1 MENDLFSLD
10 NKICIVSGAASGMGK
25 QISLGFAEY
34 GASVILVDI
43 NIEGAEETHS
53 LIKNNGGKSLVVP
66 CDVSNIKDIENLY
79 EILDS
84 KFSDWKI

>member
-53 LIKNNGGKSLVVP
+53 LIKNTR
-66 CDVSNIKDIENLY
+66 
-79 EILDS
+79 
-84 KFSDWKI
+84 